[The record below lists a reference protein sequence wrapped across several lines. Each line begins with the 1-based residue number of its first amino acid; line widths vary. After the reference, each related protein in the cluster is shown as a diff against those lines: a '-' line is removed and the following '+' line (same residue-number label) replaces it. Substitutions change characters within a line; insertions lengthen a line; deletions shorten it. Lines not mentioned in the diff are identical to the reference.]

1 MRPYKICV
9 YAICK
14 NEEKFVDR
22 WMDAVSEADMIIV
35 TDTGSTDGTV
45 AKLRERGA
53 VVYEEKISP
62 WRFDEARNTA
72 LSHVP
77 EDADICVS
85 NDLDEIFDVGWRE
98 KLESTWKPE
107 YTRAQYLF
115 TWSFKPDGSPAKQY
129 MMEKIHRR
137 HGFKWIKPVHEILVY
152 SGDSEEKSVW
162 IPGLVLNHHQD
173 LTKPRSQYLPL
184 LELSAEEN
192 PEDDRSMFWLGREYM
207 YNNMYDMAIHTLK
220 RHIDLPSAKWSE
232 EKSASMR
239 YIANCYEA
247 KGDLI
252 QAKAWLYKSIGECP
266 YVREP
271 YTAMINLGYKE
282 HNWPLVYAMV
292 KSALSIKNSTGSYLV
307 EPEGWSYLLYDYGAI
322 SAYRL
327 GLYEEAKDYAIKA
340 LEFSPQD
347 ERLQN
352 NLAIIEN
359 KLKESD
365 RKD

>member
-1 MRPYKICV
+1 MKPYKICV

-22 WMDAVSEADMIIV
+22 WMDSVSEADMVIV
-35 TDTGSTDGTV
+35 TDTGSTDNTV
-45 AKLRERGA
+45 KKLRERGA

-62 WRFDEARNTA
+62 WRFDKARNIS
-72 LSHVP
+72 LNHVP
-77 EDADICVS
+77 EDADICVA
-85 NDLDEIFDVGWRE
+85 NDLDEIFDPGWRE
-98 KLESTWKPE
+98 KLEAFWQPE

-115 TWSFKPDGSPAKQY
+115 TWSFNPDGTPKKQY

-152 SGDSEEKSVW
+152 SGDDEEKSIW

-184 LELSAEEN
+184 LELSVAEN

-207 YNNMYDMAIHTLK
+207 YNEMYDMAINTLR
-220 RHIDLPSAKWSE
+220 RHINLPSAKWPE

-247 KGDLI
+247 KGNSDE
-252 QAKAWLYKSIGECP
+252 AKAWLYKAIGECP
-266 YVREP
+266 HVREP

-282 HNWPLVYAMV
+282 NNWPLVYAMV
-292 KSALSIKNSTGSYLV
+292 KSALSIKKGTGSYLM
-307 EPEGWSYLLYDYGAI
+307 EPEGWGYLLYDYGAI

-327 GLYEEAKDYAIKA
+327 GLYEEAKEYALSA
-340 LEFSPQD
+340 LEFSKDD
-347 ERLQN
+347 ERLKS
-352 NLAIIEN
+352 NLAIIES
-359 KLKESD
+359 KLKELN